1 MSQRDRISMQ
11 VMRATILAIV
21 ALAMAG
27 PVNAQ
32 GLPKDPGPART
43 VKLFNFYCLS
53 QLPII
58 EDVANAA
65 GFGEFAE
72 LVGEELQK
80 YQPEVPADELRA
92 WRLRDFGSEFIL
104 TTARSKPDAQFKKEV
119 PEFANSKSVACS
131 LIISSEDADEQLL
144 KEMVGLVG
152 REPDE
157 AWDQGPLRVH
167 AWTGK
172 TDKLLIVVHY
182 YAPESEGQ
190 NAILRATAFVKK

>member
-1 MSQRDRISMQ
+1 MIRLT
-11 VMRATILAIV
+11 VFAIV
-21 ALAMAG
+21 ALALAD

-32 GLPKDPGPART
+32 GLPKEPGPART

-53 QLPII
+53 QLPDI

-65 GFGEFAE
+65 GFGEYAE
-72 LVGEELQK
+72 LTGEELQK

-92 WRLRDFGSEFIL
+92 WRLRDFGSELIL
-104 TTARSKPDAQFKKEV
+104 TAARSKPDAQFKKDV

-131 LIISSEDADEQLL
+131 LIISSENADQQLL

-152 REPDE
+152 RKPDE
-157 AWDQGPLRVH
+157 AWDQRPLRVH

-172 TDKLLIVVHY
+172 TGKLLIIVHY
-182 YAPESEGQ
+182 YAPMEEGQ
-190 NAILRATAFVKK
+190 NAILSATAFVKN

>member
-1 MSQRDRISMQ
+1 MSTPI
-11 VMRATILAIV
+11 MRFTVVAIV
-21 ALAMAG
+21 ALTLAG
-27 PVNAQ
+27 PVTGQ
-32 GLPKDPGPART
+32 GLPKEPGPART
-43 VKLFNFYCLS
+43 AKLFNFYCLS
-53 QLPII
+53 QLPAI

-72 LVGEELQK
+72 LVGEELEK

-104 TTARSKPDAQFKKEV
+104 TSARSKPDAEFKKEV

-131 LIISSEDADEQLL
+131 LIVSSEDADEQLL
-144 KEMVGLVG
+144 KEMVSLVG
-152 REPDE
+152 REPDD

-172 TDKLLIVVHY
+172 TDKILIIVHY
-182 YAPESEGQ
+182 YAPTKEGQ
-190 NAILRATAFVKK
+190 NAILSATAFVKK